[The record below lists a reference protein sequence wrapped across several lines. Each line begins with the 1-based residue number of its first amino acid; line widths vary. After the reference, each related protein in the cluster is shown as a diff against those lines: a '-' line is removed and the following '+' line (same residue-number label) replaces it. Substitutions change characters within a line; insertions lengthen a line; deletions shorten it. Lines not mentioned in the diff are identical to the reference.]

1 MIHKV
6 AAGESLCS
14 PRVSAILLRRL
25 STLASQRQPVHKELV
40 LTSREI
46 QILRLLEMGL
56 SNRDI
61 AEQLCIAV
69 HTVKNHVHSLLA
81 KLGVSTRAQ
90 AAALAR
96 STVFTEET
104 LEN

>member
-1 MIHKV
+1 MFAESVGDTPAALVSPCV
-6 AAGESLCS
+6 ATATGPEG
-14 PRVSAILLRRL
+14 
-25 STLASQRQPVHKELV
+25 
-40 LTSREI
+40 TSSYFPGDPDPPI
-46 QILRLLEMGL
+46 LEMCL

-96 STVFTEET
+96 STVFTEEP
-104 LEN
+104 LGN